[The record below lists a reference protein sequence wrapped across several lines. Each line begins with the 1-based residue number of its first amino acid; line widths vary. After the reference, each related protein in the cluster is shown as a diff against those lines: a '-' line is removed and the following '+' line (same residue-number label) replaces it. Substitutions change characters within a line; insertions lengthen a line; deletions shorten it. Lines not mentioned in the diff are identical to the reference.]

1 MSFQISAMQL
11 TNFAADEELHLR
23 RTSTVADTDSA
34 SERNEVS
41 RAHVVLG
48 DEGLLD
54 VDDLIETNVGVERG
68 LDGVEQHDRAVSAS
82 TARRVGQ
89 IFCEFGRKVIFAY
102 PNLPWASMAG
112 EMAIPSWKTLLLIS
126 DQYRCASF

>member
-1 MSFQISAMQL
+1 MLL
-11 TNFAADEELHLR
+11 TNFAANEELHLGS
-23 RTSTVADTDSA
+23 TSAVADTDSA

-68 LDGVEQHDRAVSAS
+68 LDRVEQHDRAVSTS
-82 TARRVGQ
+82 TTRDFSQ
-89 IFCEFGRKVIFAY
+89 
-102 PNLPWASMAG
+102 NL
-112 EMAIPSWKTLLLIS
+112 
-126 DQYRCASF
+126 